1 MNRDQREPRSARPR
15 QRGRDEPPRKRRTPG
30 QTRPS
35 HRRQNYAVDERPMTP
50 EELEAIRQRREAR
63 MQASQQYRQQKAR
76 QEKRKEQQVKRRK
89 QKRKTDRWEKLRQ
102 QTQRA
107 PAKPLSRRNLVI
119 KLVTALAVVLALTL
133 GMTIFFKVG
142 KIQVTGN
149 ERYTVQEIIAAS
161 GIEEGENLLT
171 FGRPSAA
178 GRILAELPYVGD
190 VQIGIKLPDAVN
202 IDIVEL
208 SAAYG
213 IQDTTGQW
221 WLMDSTGKLLQK
233 TDEAGLSGRI
243 RIVGI
248 EARGAAVG
256 QQLAVEQEDKLP
268 EATEPTEEK
277 EATEETET
285 TGETE
290 STGETETTGETE
302 STGETETTGQT
313 EPAGDENTG
322 ASVLGTPQERA
333 DAALQIMAAIAA
345 NDRSG
350 DITVVDVTS
359 LYDIQV
365 HYGDDF
371 QVLLSGPTDLGY
383 KVRYMVQA
391 IEKLVD
397 EGYRGGVLD
406 LSFRQEGKGIF
417 TPW

>member
-15 QRGRDEPPRKRRTPG
+15 QRGRDDPQKRRRAPG
-30 QTRPS
+30 QTRPNQQ
-35 HRRQNYAVDERPMTP
+35 HQNYAVDERPMTA

-89 QKRKTDRWEKLRQ
+89 QKRKTDRWEKFRQ

-107 PAKPLSRRNLVI
+107 PAKPLSRRKLVI

-142 KIQVTGN
+142 AIQVTGN

-190 VQIGIKLPDAVN
+190 VQIGIKLPDTVN

-208 SAAYG
+208 SAAYA

-256 QQLAVEQEDKLP
+256 QHLAVEQEDRLP
-268 EATEPTEEK
+268 DATEPTEEQQ
-277 EATEETET
+277 T

-290 STGETETTGETE
+290 PTGEEPTGGETTGNEP
-302 STGETETTGQT
+302 TGQT
-313 EPAGDENTG
+313 EPTRDENTG

-359 LYDIQV
+359 LYDMQV

-383 KVRYMVQA
+383 KIRYMVQA
-391 IEKLVD
+391 IEKLVG

-406 LSFRQEGKGIF
+406 LSFRQEGKAIF

>member
-15 QRGRDEPPRKRRTPG
+15 QRGRDEPPRRRRTPG

-35 HRRQNYAVDERPMTP
+35 QQRQNYAVDERPMTA

-107 PAKPLSRRNLVI
+107 PAKPLSRRKLVI

-142 KIQVTGN
+142 EIQVTGN
-149 ERYTVQEIIAAS
+149 ERYTAQEIIAAS

-190 VQIGIKLPDAVN
+190 VQIGIKLPDTVN

-208 SAAYG
+208 SAAYA

-256 QQLAVEQEDKLP
+256 QHLAVEQEEKLP
-268 EATEPTEEK
+268 EPTEEQP
-277 EATEETET
+277 T

-290 STGETETTGETE
+290 PTGEETTGGEPTE
-302 STGETETTGQT
+302 AETTGQT
-313 EPAGDENTG
+313 EPARDEDTG

-359 LYDIQV
+359 LYDLQV

-391 IEKLVD
+391 IEKLMG

-406 LSFRQEGKGIF
+406 LSFRQEGKAIF